1 VIVVTGG
8 AGFIGSN
15 LIAALRAHKDYAD
28 QEIVVCDRLGK
39 DDKWRNLAKHE
50 VTDFVLPEQFFE
62 TMTRLAP
69 RVSAVVHLGA
79 ISSTLERDVDAIV
92 ENNFRFSLDLW
103 DWSVRHGVRFIYA
116 SSAATYGDGAQGF
129 RDEPSIEA
137 LGRLRPLN
145 AYGWSKNLF
154 DRRVARLATTG
165 RKPIQWAGLKFFNVF
180 GPNEYHKGEMRS
192 LIAKTYAA
200 AAAGGTV
207 RLFKSHDP
215 RYRDGGQL
223 RDFIYVKDAVDIVL
237 WLLDEPD
244 ISGLFNV
251 GTGQA
256 RSFADLIGAMFH
268 AIGQEPRIEYVDM
281 PVELRAQYQYFTQ
294 ADTGNLRAA
303 GYRKPFT
310 TLEAGVSDYVRNFL
324 AKPDPYR

>member
-1 VIVVTGG
+1 MIVVTGG

-15 LIAALRAHKDYAD
+15 LIAALRAHKEHGDE
-28 QEIVVCDRLGK
+28 EIVVCDRFGT

-50 VTDFVLPEQFFE
+50 VTDFVQPEQFFDV
-62 TMTRLAP
+62 MTRQAP
-69 RVSAVVHLGA
+69 RVSIAIHLGA
-79 ISSTLERDVDAIV
+79 ISSTTETNVDAIV

-103 DWSVRHGVRFIYA
+103 EWCVRHGVRFIYA

-129 RDEPSIEA
+129 RDEASVEA

-154 DRRVARLATTG
+154 DRRVARLALTG
-165 RKPIQWAGLKFFNVF
+165 KKPIQWAGLKFFNVY

-192 LIAKTYAA
+192 LIAKNFRIAA
-200 AAAGGTV
+200 DGGAV

-223 RDFIYVKDAVDIVL
+223 RDFIYVKDAVDVIL
-237 WLLDEPD
+237 WLLEEPD
-244 ISGLFNV
+244 TSGLFNV

-256 RSFADLIGAMFH
+256 RSFADLIGAMFN
-268 AIGQEPRIEYVDM
+268 ALEKPPRIDYVDM

-310 TLEAGVSDYVRNFL
+310 TLEAGVGDYVRNYL
-324 AKPDPYR
+324 AKPDSYR

>member
-1 VIVVTGG
+1 
-8 AGFIGSN
+8 
-15 LIAALRAHKDYAD
+15 
-28 QEIVVCDRLGK
+28 
-39 DDKWRNLAKHE
+39 
-50 VTDFVLPEQFFE
+50 
-62 TMTRLAP
+62 
-69 RVSAVVHLGA
+69 
-79 ISSTLERDVDAIV
+79 
-92 ENNFRFSLDLW
+92 
-103 DWSVRHGVRFIYA
+103 
-116 SSAATYGDGAQGF
+116 
-129 RDEPSIEA
+129 
-137 LGRLRPLN
+137 
-145 AYGWSKNLF
+145 
-154 DRRVARLATTG
+154 
-165 RKPIQWAGLKFFNVF
+165 
-180 GPNEYHKGEMRS
+180 MRS
-192 LIAKTYAA
+192 LIAKNYAQ
-200 AAAGGTV
+200 AAAGGSV

-223 RDFIYVKDAVDIVL
+223 RDFIYVKDAIDVVL

-268 AIGQEPRIEYVDM
+268 AIGQEPRIDYVDM
-281 PVELRAQYQYFTQ
+281 PEALRAQYQYFTQ